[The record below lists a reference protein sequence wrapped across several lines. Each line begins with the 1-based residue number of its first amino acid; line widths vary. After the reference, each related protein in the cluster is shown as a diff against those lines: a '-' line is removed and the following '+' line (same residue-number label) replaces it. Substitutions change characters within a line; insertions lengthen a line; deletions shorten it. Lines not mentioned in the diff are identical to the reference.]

1 MIFFKYFFVR
11 IVVLLIYPLS
21 TPYPSLKV
29 RSSFAYPSLG
39 RIMNFELIGVRA
51 AQEIRSVSSH
61 YVFGVR

>member
-1 MIFFKYFFVR
+1 MR
-11 IVVLLIYPLS
+11 AAQAVLS
-21 TPYPSLKV
+21 FAQPSLIL
-29 RSSFAYPSLG
+29 RLSFAQPSLR

>member
-29 RSSFAYPSLG
+29 RSSFAHPSSHTQLRQLADFPSLG
-39 RIMNFELIGVRA
+39 RILN
-51 AQEIRSVSSH
+51 
-61 YVFGVR
+61 

>member
-29 RSSFAYPSLG
+29 RSSFAHLSLG
-39 RIMNFELIGVRA
+39 RIMNFELRGCKN
-51 AQEIRSVSSH
+51 S
-61 YVFGVR
+61 